1 MHLLESGLLEE
12 TLDLI
17 ERDYG
22 STADTNSVESNN
34 VQELTSSNTS
44 DNSPMSPTSK
54 LRKRLLM
61 QTQLAREVTKSKIR
75 KEMERYESFSI
86 PPKSVN
92 ILVWWK
98 QHQNILPLLSIAA
111 RSVLAIPASSAK
123 SERVYSSGANIVT
136 AKRTRMKPNKVEQTL
151 IIRENKSMVDEF
163 KKNTTYKIVET
174 RENAFLNVDII
185 EILREA
191 TEDSDT
197 DAGVFDIDDKK

>member
-1 MHLLESGLLEE
+1 MK
-12 TLDLI
+12 T
-17 ERDYG
+17 
-22 STADTNSVESNN
+22 
-34 VQELTSSNTS
+34 
-44 DNSPMSPTSK
+44 K
-54 LRKRLLM
+54 
-61 QTQLAREVTKSKIR
+61 LAREVTKSKIR

-98 QHQNILPLLSIAA
+98 QHKNILPLLSIAA

-151 IIRENKSMVDEF
+151 IIRENKLMVDEF

-174 RENAFLNVDII
+174 RENAFLNIDII

-191 TEDSDT
+191 TEDADT
-197 DAGVFDIDDKK
+197 DTGVFDTDDEQSSSDENYDTDLSEDDNDINELSE

>member
-1 MHLLESGLLEE
+1 
-12 TLDLI
+12 
-17 ERDYG
+17 
-22 STADTNSVESNN
+22 
-34 VQELTSSNTS
+34 
-44 DNSPMSPTSK
+44 MSPTSK

-151 IIRENKSMVDEF
+151 IIRENKSMVDEL
-163 KKNTTYKIVET
+163 KRAQHIK
-174 RENAFLNVDII
+174 L
-185 EILREA
+185 
-191 TEDSDT
+191 
-197 DAGVFDIDDKK
+197 